1 MQISEDYCCSIF
13 SSQLG
18 EALFGTASR
27 VEAWFLLE
35 YNGAWGQKAF
45 KESLIP
51 GNIKTYLATFL
62 DNIPNSKLVL
72 IKSRP
77 GFLDPGISFFVAR
90 ADEKNQ
96 VLYEFNLD
104 GYEDLLSM
112 DLQAILAGGAAYNVY
127 CRDEPLFL
135 VCTNG
140 RRDACCASNG
150 LPVYMAMFEA
160 AGSEAWQSTHLG
172 GHRFAGN
179 SVCLPHGI
187 YYGRLAPDNAATV
200 VETYRRGE
208 IFLERFRG
216 RACYS
221 PAVQAAEYYLRQQS
235 GILGLDAFQMLEAQE
250 DPPGEWMAKFQEID
264 SGIVYRLVVGEEV
277 SEQEFYPSCRQDK
290 TSHLTEYRLLD
301 YSPGEA

>member
-1 MQISEDYCCSIF
+1 MLNSEEYCCSIF

-27 VEAWFLLE
+27 ADVWFLLE

-51 GNIKTYLATFL
+51 GNIKSYFSAFL
-62 DNIPNSKLVL
+62 DSVPNSKLLL

-77 GFLDPGISFFVAR
+77 GLLEPGISFFVAK
-90 ADEKNQ
+90 ADEKRQ
-96 VLYEFNLD
+96 ALYEFNLD
-104 GYEDLLSM
+104 GYEDLLKL
-112 DLQAILAGGAAYNVY
+112 DLQAILAGSTAYERY
-127 CRDEPLFL
+127 RRDDPLFL

-140 RRDACCASNG
+140 RRDACCATNG
-150 LPVYMAMFEA
+150 LPTYMAMFSA

-187 YYGRLAPDNAATV
+187 YYGRLTPADAEAIV
-200 VETYRRGE
+200 DSYRRGE
-208 IFLERFRG
+208 ILLEHFRG
-216 RACYS
+216 RACFS

-235 GILGLDAFQMLEAQE
+235 GILGLDAFHWLGAEE
-250 DPPGEWMAKFQEID
+250 STPSEWDIRFKELK
-264 SGIVYRLVVGEEV
+264 SGVVHRLVIVEEI
-277 SEQEFYPSCRQDK
+277 SDQEYYPSCRQDK
-290 TSHLTEYRLLD
+290 TSHLTEYKLIE
-301 YSPGEA
+301 YSPGEV